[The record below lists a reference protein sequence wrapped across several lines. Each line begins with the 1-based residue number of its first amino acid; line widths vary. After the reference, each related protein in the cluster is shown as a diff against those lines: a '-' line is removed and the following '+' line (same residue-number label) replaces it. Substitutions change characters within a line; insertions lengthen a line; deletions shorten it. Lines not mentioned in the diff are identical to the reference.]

1 MRSVPWLLLCALG
14 GMVLLTSCGGSG
26 EEQVA
31 AYAPVIDPAQFTSAV
46 ENPFFPLPP
55 GRTFSYEMPDGVERV
70 EMSVMDETREVMGVT
85 CTVVKSRE
93 YEEGDLVEETLD
105 WYAQHTDG
113 SVWYFGEDTKAYK
126 GDGSVSTAGS
136 WEAGRDGAL
145 PGIIMEGD
153 PKVGDSYREEYWK
166 DHAEDMGEVVQL
178 DGSVSVPYGTFEGVL
193 VTKEWS
199 PLEPGAFEHKY
210 YARGVGLVLEAEGE
224 TRVELVQV
232 TEGSSE
238 SL

>member
-1 MRSVPWLLLCALG
+1 MLLA
-14 GMVLLTSCGGSG
+14 SCGGSG
-26 EEQVA
+26 EEQAEV
-31 AYAPVIDPAQFTSAV
+31 YSPVIDPAQFTPAV

-55 GRTFSYEMPDGVERV
+55 GMTLIFETPDGSERV
-70 EMSVMDETREVMGVT
+70 EVFVMDETREVMGVT
-85 CTVVKSRE
+85 CTVVESWE
-93 YEEGDLVEETLD
+93 YEDGDLVEETLD
-105 WYAQHTDG
+105 WYAQHSDG

-126 GDGSVSTAGS
+126 DDGTVSAAGS
-136 WEAGRDGAL
+136 WEAGSDGAL

-153 PKVGDSYREEYWK
+153 PKVGDSYREEYYK
-166 DHAEDMGEVVQL
+166 GHAEDMGEVVEL
-178 DGSVSVPYGTFEGVL
+178 DGSVSVPHGTFEGVL

-199 PLEPGAFEHKY
+199 ALEPGAFEHKY

-238 SL
+238 PM